1 MSSLPR
7 ERQKSQVLSSGFLQI
22 LGFCWVDDGLL
33 SLFVLFLF
41 LCVIV
46 VVRVSVGY
54 SHAPFTRRF
63 PFQKHPVLP
72 VIFVSEPRVVQNNTS
87 GSRTGVNALRS
98 KNSGQIR
105 GVL

>member
-72 VIFVSEPRVVQNNTS
+72 VIFVSEPRLTQNNTS